1 MKNKRNKLERKLDE
15 YNHIMELVRTIVP
28 IVVLAVQVVILM
40 KVLQNAKTDFGI
52 KVYFG
57 RTWVHGYRDRYHA
70 DHRFY
75 FDKLGVDFR
84 GRRLYTVRTIRAN
97 N

>member
-57 RTWVHGYRDRYHA
+57 RTWVYGCRDRYYV

-75 FDKLGVDFR
+75 FDKLGVDNQVK
-84 GRRLYTVRTIRAN
+84 LIV
-97 N
+97 